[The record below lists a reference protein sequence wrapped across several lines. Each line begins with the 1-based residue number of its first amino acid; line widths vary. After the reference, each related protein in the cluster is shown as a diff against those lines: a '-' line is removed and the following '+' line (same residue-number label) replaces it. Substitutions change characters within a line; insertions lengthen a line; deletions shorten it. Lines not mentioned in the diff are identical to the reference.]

1 MQVTVLL
8 ADGTA
13 HPHTG
18 HVDFT
23 DSMIDTQTGTI
34 RVRATVPNPDETL
47 LPGQFVRVQVTGL
60 SRRDAISVPE
70 RAIMQG
76 PQGPFVYVVGE
87 ADKAQVKPV
96 TLGLSAAEGR
106 ILDKGLAA
114 GDRVVV
120 QGVDRKSTR
129 LNSSH

>member
-60 SRRDAISVPE
+60 SRRDAISVTQ
-70 RAIMQG
+70 RANLPG
-76 PQGPFVYVVGE
+76 PQGKFVDVLRDDYQAEAKAYRRREEGE
-87 ADKAQVKPV
+87 KE
-96 TLGLSAAEGR
+96 SW
-106 ILDKGLAA
+106 
-114 GDRVVV
+114 
-120 QGVDRKSTR
+120 
-129 LNSSH
+129 N